1 MTRRKSKRICYPKHM
16 SPRAISVLLA
26 VLLVLV
32 AVPAHA
38 FRCGNKLVREDMHEQ
53 QVLVACGEPA
63 TIRYL
68 GTAVRNV
75 HVPTRRRLLP
85 GISSERYVRY
95 GGYNYYTQ
103 EVVITEYVY
112 NFGPRKF
119 MRRLLF
125 EGGVLVSIEKIGY
138 GYID

>member
-1 MTRRKSKRICYPKHM
+1 M
-16 SPRAISVLLA
+16 LA
-26 VLLVLV
+26 VLLVLL
-32 AVPAHA
+32 AAPAHA

-75 HVPTRRRLLP
+75 HIPARRRLLP
-85 GISSERYVRY
+85 GISSERYGRY
-95 GGYNYYTQ
+95 GYYTQ

>member
-1 MTRRKSKRICYPKHM
+1 M
-16 SPRAISVLLA
+16 SFRAILVLVA
-26 VLLVLV
+26 VLLVLL
-32 AVPAHA
+32 ATPAHA
-38 FRCGNKLVREDMHEQ
+38 FRCGNKLVREDMHEH

-63 TIRYL
+63 TIRNL
-68 GTAVRNV
+68 GTAVRSV
-75 HVPTRRRLLP
+75 HIPSRRTVLP
-85 GISSERYVRY
+85 GISSERYGRY
-95 GGYNYYTQ
+95 RRYDYYLQ

-138 GYID
+138 GYIE